1 MEAGILRQTRSPTP
15 SLPRQPRGCK
25 IKYHSPAILAVLTR
39 APDNNMTGVTEK
51 RKASNRTDKLAG
63 LTKKTIYND
72 SWFAE
77 LAINYLSQQFQD
89 ATGLRNSKRGYESLA
104 QTATDTWQK
113 FSPIQQHGVVLQSL
127 NRAIPRLILNMAS
140 SIFSFLV
147 LPLCKSINYSAINPT
162 PCRFLEE
169 TNCVGMCTNLCK
181 IPSQT
186 FIKHSLGMPV
196 DMVPSKNKIK
206 RDILQGVIVPALDNV
221 EAMLIMSM
229 EGPKGGPSIATKGA
243 KLQVNPSNLRF
254 TNGLL
259 SDFVDFDD
267 MSCEMIFGQEPPAI
281 TEDPAFKQPC
291 YKLCNNSSH
300 PHISTCSC
308 ILDSTIC
315 LGLMNKTNTSNLAA
329 DWPYVDQKN
338 F

>member
-1 MEAGILRQTRSPTP
+1 MEAGILWQTRSPTP

-113 FSPIQQHGVVLQSL
+113 FSPIQQHGLVLQSL

-147 LPLCKSINYSAINPT
+147 LPSCKSNNYSGFHA
-162 PCRFLEE
+162 
-169 TNCVGMCTNLCK
+169 
-181 IPSQT
+181 
-186 FIKHSLGMPV
+186 H
-196 DMVPSKNKIK
+196 
-206 RDILQGVIVPALDNV
+206 IL
-221 EAMLIMSM
+221 
-229 EGPKGGPSIATKGA
+229 
-243 KLQVNPSNLRF
+243 
-254 TNGLL
+254 
-259 SDFVDFDD
+259 
-267 MSCEMIFGQEPPAI
+267 
-281 TEDPAFKQPC
+281 
-291 YKLCNNSSH
+291 
-300 PHISTCSC
+300 
-308 ILDSTIC
+308 
-315 LGLMNKTNTSNLAA
+315 
-329 DWPYVDQKN
+329 
-338 F
+338 

>member
-1 MEAGILRQTRSPTP
+1 MEAGFLRQTRSPTP

-72 SWFAE
+72 SWIENQTMKTCA
-77 LAINYLSQQFQD
+77 
-89 ATGLRNSKRGYESLA
+89 GLRNSKRGYESLA

-113 FSPIQQHGVVLQSL
+113 FSPIQQHGLVLQSL

-147 LPLCKSINYSAINPT
+147 LPLCKTVNPT

-196 DMVPSKNKIK
+196 DMVPSK
-206 RDILQGVIVPALDNV
+206 AYNV
-221 EAMLIMSM
+221 QNIGIEI
-229 EGPKGGPSIATKGA
+229 
-243 KLQVNPSNLRF
+243 

-300 PHISTCSC
+300 PRISTCSC

-315 LGLMNKTNTSNLAA
+315 FGLMNKTNTSNLAA

>member
-1 MEAGILRQTRSPTP
+1 MEAGILWQTRSPTP

-113 FSPIQQHGVVLQSL
+113 FSPIQQHGLVLQSL
-127 NRAIPRLILNMAS
+127 NRAIPRLILNMIKIMLPESTFKREYFAA
-140 SIFSFLV
+140 FTTLFFAWLV
-147 LPLCKSINYSAINPT
+147 GPSEVRESEFNGKKEKNVVHIKK
-162 PCRFLEE
+162 CRFLEE

-196 DMVPSKNKIK
+196 DMVPN
-206 RDILQGVIVPALDNV
+206 
-221 EAMLIMSM
+221 
-229 EGPKGGPSIATKGA
+229 
-243 KLQVNPSNLRF
+243 
-254 TNGLL
+254 
-259 SDFVDFDD
+259 FDD

-308 ILDSTIC
+308 ILNSTIC
-315 LGLMNKTNTSNLAA
+315 FGLMNKTNTSNLAA

>member
-51 RKASNRTDKLAG
+51 RKATNRTDKLAG

-113 FSPIQQHGVVLQSL
+113 FSPIQQHGLVLQSL
-127 NRAIPRLILNMAS
+127 NRAIPRLILNMIKIMLPESTFKREYFAA
-140 SIFSFLV
+140 FTTLFFAWLV
-147 LPLCKSINYSAINPT
+147 GPSEVRESEFNGKKERNVVHIKK
-162 PCRFLEE
+162 CRFLEE

-196 DMVPSKNKIK
+196 DMVPN
-206 RDILQGVIVPALDNV
+206 
-221 EAMLIMSM
+221 
-229 EGPKGGPSIATKGA
+229 
-243 KLQVNPSNLRF
+243 
-254 TNGLL
+254 
-259 SDFVDFDD
+259 FDD

-315 LGLMNKTNTSNLAA
+315 FGLMNKTNTANLTA